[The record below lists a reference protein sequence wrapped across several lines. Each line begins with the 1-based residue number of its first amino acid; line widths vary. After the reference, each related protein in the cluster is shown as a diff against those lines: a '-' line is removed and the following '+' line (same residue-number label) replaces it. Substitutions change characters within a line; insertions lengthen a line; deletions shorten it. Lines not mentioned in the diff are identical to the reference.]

1 MLMFSL
7 DFSAELAKSYTN
19 VAFAPSIVRPAPSTA
34 EARVA
39 PLATVMFA
47 SVTSNVAVLIV
58 VVVPSTIRSPLILSV
73 PAASSS
79 PAGSRTISAGP
90 DSLAPVI
97 SRPPAVTNESA
108 VAAPVTVTPDVV
120 ALILSAPRLSI
131 SLVES
136 TTAYE
141 PSPLRNVVASA
152 VPVPRFAGSTIPERL
167 ATSRSPTRVS
177 AARVPLM
184 VTPVLVACAL
194 ICPLSS
200 FSAVESTSF
209 QVPSPLRNVVP
220 SATPAP
226 KRAVATVPDVMLEAS
241 ISAVRFCAVMSPIT
255 VRSSLTAT
263 APAPLPRSV
272 RFVSAVLD
280 SRISAA
286 RLLLNLTAPAVDVI
300 SYPVLTT
307 RLPFSCTLPVPPT
320 SAEGVSSMSPVPL
333 V

>member
-1 MLMFSL
+1 MFSL

-90 DSLAPVI
+90 DNLAPVI

-108 VAAPVTVTPDVV
+108 VAVPVTAIPE
-120 ALILSAPRLSI
+120 ALACATTAPPAEALSD
-131 SLVES
+131 VES

-141 PSPLRNVVASA
+141 PSPLRNVEASA

-177 AARVPLM
+177 AARVPLI
-184 VTPVLVACAL
+184 VRPAADACAL

-220 SATPAP
+220 SAVPAP

-272 RFVSAVLD
+272 RFVSSVLD
-280 SRISAA
+280 SMTSAA

-300 SYPVLTT
+300 SNPVLTT
-307 RLPFSCTLPVPPT
+307 RLPFSCTLPDPPT
-320 SAEGVSSMSPVPL
+320 SDAGESSMSPVP
-333 V
+333 VV